1 ILLRIVGL
9 GATQAFPTPDGL
21 NVTSILGRPDGS
33 AWAGTTQNLLRFDG
47 SSWSVV
53 ALPGVTPARVL
64 SLAADAAGGIWI
76 GTDTKGAVLLDPGGT
91 HPVTGLPGG
100 AVTGIAS
107 EPSGDVWIGVQTGGA
122 AHVHGLAVDRLLTVA
137 DGLPTNLVQSIGVDQ
152 AGRLWVGTTNGVA
165 YFASGAVAVYN
176 TGDGLQTSNVT
187 AMLADTSEALL
198 GSDSNGLVLFHRDAL
213 APRVALTDVPA
224 PVIATRAARVDFA
237 GGDLSSSSTLVGF
250 SWSLDG
256 APATPFTSD
265 QTARLQA
272 LLDGPHEV
280 RVWAQDRALNVTPAA
295 ATIDFEVD
303 ATPPQPRLAKPAFG
317 DVVRGVTPIV
327 PIVDEPR
334 FAKWTLDLRRA
345 GSEDPALN
353 PWSTLGTSTT
363 PPTSGVALLQWDTKP
378 YLDGVYEL
386 RFSVADTLG
395 LVGYAIVNVTVDNL
409 SPGDQVT
416 SPARIDN
423 TNGGRVFTLNAE
435 VELYFPPHSLDED
448 RIVTIDTVATAPA
461 TLPPGASGL
470 VAAWHVT
477 PAGFETR
484 KPVTLTFDEKFFAQ
498 GGAGSDL
505 AVFAVNS
512 DGGYSYLG
520 GSTDAAHGTLVTT
533 ASVLGDFVV
542 ARGLFTGLAGSGRS
556 LDVQPRAFSPNGTT
570 FDNRAAISFNLETA
584 EGARVFVYDRSGRL
598 VKRVHDG
605 PLAAGRNVVYW
616 DGKDGNGD
624 PAPSG
629 LYLVAVEV
637 GGKSD
642 VRSVAVVNR

>member
-1 ILLRIVGL
+1 WLAPAGGLFRYEGSLWLAFTPSAFPAMNGGRILSLARGPAGDFGAAPAARGVARGPTYVGLGNVPPPLPGGVVRLSGLNVEAVNDSAGQPLAAQYYVGAVPGGAWAGARSAPTLLRIVGL

-64 SLAADAAGGIWI
+64 SLAAAAAGGIWI

-165 YFASGAVAVYN
+165 YFASGAAAVYN
-176 TGDGLQTSNVT
+176 TGDGLQTSNGT
-187 AMLADTSEALL
+187 AMLADTSEAVL

-272 LLDGPHEV
+272 LL
-280 RVWAQDRALNVTPAA
+280 
-295 ATIDFEVD
+295 
-303 ATPPQPRLAKPAFG
+303 
-317 DVVRGVTPIV
+317 
-327 PIVDEPR
+327 
-334 FAKWTLDLRRA
+334 
-345 GSEDPALN
+345 
-353 PWSTLGTSTT
+353 
-363 PPTSGVALLQWDTKP
+363 
-378 YLDGVYEL
+378 
-386 RFSVADTLG
+386 
-395 LVGYAIVNVTVDNL
+395 
-409 SPGDQVT
+409 
-416 SPARIDN
+416 
-423 TNGGRVFTLNAE
+423 
-435 VELYFPPHSLDED
+435 
-448 RIVTIDTVATAPA
+448 
-461 TLPPGASGL
+461 
-470 VAAWHVT
+470 
-477 PAGFETR
+477 
-484 KPVTLTFDEKFFAQ
+484 
-498 GGAGSDL
+498 
-505 AVFAVNS
+505 
-512 DGGYSYLG
+512 
-520 GSTDAAHGTLVTT
+520 
-533 ASVLGDFVV
+533 
-542 ARGLFTGLAGSGRS
+542 
-556 LDVQPRAFSPNGTT
+556 
-570 FDNRAAISFNLETA
+570 
-584 EGARVFVYDRSGRL
+584 
-598 VKRVHDG
+598 
-605 PLAAGRNVVYW
+605 
-616 DGKDGNGD
+616 
-624 PAPSG
+624 
-629 LYLVAVEV
+629 
-637 GGKSD
+637 
-642 VRSVAVVNR
+642 